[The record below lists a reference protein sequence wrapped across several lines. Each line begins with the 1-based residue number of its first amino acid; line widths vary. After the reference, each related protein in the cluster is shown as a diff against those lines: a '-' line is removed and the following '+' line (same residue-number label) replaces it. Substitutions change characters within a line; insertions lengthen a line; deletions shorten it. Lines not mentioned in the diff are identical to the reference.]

1 MTQEQAVALTRMRK
15 AELNIDPKMKP
26 VSTEKAIVLAN
37 RGEEGSHPGDD
48 RVAWIV
54 TLSCPWGQVRVDV
67 DDATGAVLAVER
79 TA

>member
-1 MTQEQAVALTRMRK
+1 MMEEQAVAVAEMRR
-15 AELNIDPKMKP
+15 AELDIDPEMEV
-26 VSTEKAIVLAN
+26 VSAEKAIVLAN

-54 TLSCPWGQVRVDV
+54 TMSCPWGQVRVDV
-67 DDATGAVLAVER
+67 DDATGSILAVER

>member
-1 MTQEQAVALTRMRK
+1 MMEEQAVALAEMRR
-15 AELNIDPKMKP
+15 AELDIDPEMEV
-26 VSTEKAIVLAN
+26 VSAEKAIVLAN

-54 TLSCPWGQVRVDV
+54 TMSCPWGQVRVDV
-67 DDATGAVLAVER
+67 DDATGSILAVER